1 MNVTVLHRAMWRAAT
16 SLSVV
21 LSVALSGCSQIPTYQ
36 SPITQLPADWKVVNQ
51 TTPTQ
56 PTLNEAQ
63 WWHTLSGDAQLYALI
78 EEARTHNADA
88 QLAKIRLRQ
97 AHALLQ
103 QSQAA
108 RLPQLNGTLGV
119 GRTQSSDESYPEGQG
134 ATFGNFSLGALLS
147 YELDVWGKVDASAQS
162 AQANVN
168 ASQADEKAVMLSV
181 SAAVAK
187 AYLNLRALNQNLL
200 LAQQTIQS
208 RTETL
213 KLRQTQLDY
222 GSVTPLTVYQAQAE
236 LAAVDIALH
245 QLTEQ
250 RNLQWNALGVL
261 VGRSPQALV
270 NTPLNNALQSSKDS
284 QNLVQT
290 QDGQRLDLQPIPMG
304 LPSELL
310 QRRPDILAA
319 EQRLIAAN
327 ANIGVARASL
337 YPSISLTGFLGLKSE
352 SLSNLLNS
360 NASAWNASA
369 DMTAPIFDGGQRQAQ
384 VAISQAQQQAQL
396 VDYQQ
401 TVRNAFKEV
410 LDALVQIEGSQ
421 HQLAAQHRQ
430 VEALKQTLVLAQTR
444 FDGGYSSYLEVL
456 DAQRSLFSAE
466 LTWVTMQLNSTVARV
481 NLYKALGGNWS

>member
-1 MNVTVLHRAMWRAAT
+1 MRVTVLHRAMWLAT
-16 SLSVV
+16 VSIGVGLSVV
-21 LSVALSGCSQIPTYQ
+21 ISGCSQIPAYQ
-36 SPITQLPADWKVVNQ
+36 APSTPLPADWNGLNK
-51 TTPTQ
+51 TELTHIALTPTPLSQ
-56 PTLNEAQ
+56 ASLNEAQ
-63 WWHTLSGDAQLYALI
+63 WWHALSGDAQLYALI
-78 EEARTHNADA
+78 EEARAHNADA

-97 AHALLQ
+97 ANALLQ

-108 RLPQLNGTLGV
+108 RLPQLNGTLGL
-119 GRTQSSDESYPEGQG
+119 GRTQSSDQAYPQDQG

-147 YELDVWGKVDASAQS
+147 YELDVWGKVEAAEQS

-168 ASQADEKAVMLSV
+168 ASQADEKAVNLSV

-187 AYLNLRALNQNLL
+187 AYFNLQALNQNLL

-213 KLRQTQLDY
+213 DLRQTQLDY
-222 GSVTPLTVYQAQAE
+222 GSVTPLTVYQAQSE
-236 LAAVDIALH
+236 LAAVQIALH

-261 VGRSPQALV
+261 VGRTPQALV
-270 NTPLNNALQSSKDS
+270 NTPLDKTL
-284 QNLVQT
+284 QT
-290 QDGQRLDLQPIPMG
+290 QNAQTFAMPSIPVG

-310 QRRPDILAA
+310 QRRPDIIAA
-319 EQRLIAAN
+319 EQRLMAAN

-352 SLSNLLNS
+352 SLSHVFDS
-360 NASAWNASA
+360 NAGAWNASA
-369 DMTAPIFDGGQRQAQ
+369 DVSAPIFDGGQRQAQ
-384 VAISQAQQQAQL
+384 VALTQAQQQAQL
-396 VDYQQ
+396 VQYQQ

-410 LDALVQIEGSQ
+410 LDALVQIEGAQ
-421 HQLAAQHRQ
+421 QQLAAQQRQ

-456 DAQRSLFSAE
+456 DAQRSMFSAE
-466 LTWVTMQLNSTVARV
+466 LTWVTMRLNDTAARV
-481 NLYKALGGNWS
+481 NLYKALGGSWL